1 MTKKILQCPQ
11 FRGVLALVLLLLPC
25 CNDPEK
31 NQDQLGPPEDKK
43 PVTGSNHDSQ
53 GNTKDPEAV
62 DKPTTQADDQAHGLP
77 PRPGG
82 LLSSYKAGGI
92 AGMQQLIDTMGP
104 GLNRRKAIESL
115 LVEAANQG
123 KELKES
129 EFTEII
135 RFIDQLPYAEDKG
148 GFTGSYIG
156 DIVGAQLSESVV
168 DLINSIDSEGLKGSL
183 ALALGKA
190 LANAEDGDVKAIS
203 ESMQDSA
210 RTTFLCAWAD
220 QIESKAGPSDFDG
233 MLRDIGLAGQDEA
246 VVIGAYVSSLTSKSG
261 PELVQESKTLQN
273 PGLSEKVLIAGYK
286 RWLREDSIKASADFA
301 QVSNVM
307 SPAVHDQIVEALVMQ
322 MQTQG
327 DLDSAKKWSEA
338 IKDDAVKTRLGLFL
352 KQMEMQSKQ

>member
-1 MTKKILQCPQ
+1 MIKRILRCPQ
-11 FRGVLALVLLLLPC
+11 LHGVLASVLLLLPC

-31 NQDQLGPPEDKK
+31 DQDQLGPPEDKK
-43 PVTGSNHDSQ
+43 SVTGSNHDSQ
-53 GNTKDPEAV
+53 GNTQDPEAV
-62 DKPTTQADDQAHGLP
+62 DKPTTQADGQAQSPP

-82 LLSSYKAGGI
+82 LFSSYKAGGI
-92 AGMQQLIDTMGP
+92 AGMQQQIDSMGP

-115 LVEAANQG
+115 LVDASNQG

-148 GFTGSYIG
+148 GFTGSFLG
-156 DIVGAQLSESVV
+156 NIVGAQSSESVV

-183 ALALGKA
+183 ALALGRA
-190 LANAEDGDVKAIS
+190 LANAEDVDVKAIS
-203 ESMQDSA
+203 ESIQDFP
-210 RTTFLCAWAD
+210 RTTFLCAWAV

-233 MLRDIGLAGQDEA
+233 MLRNIGLAGQDEA
-246 VVIGAYVSSLTSKSG
+246 VVIDAYVTSLTSKSG
-261 PELVQESKTLQN
+261 PELVQVSKTLQN
-273 PGLSEKVLIAGYK
+273 PGLSEKIRISGYK

-301 QVSNVM
+301 QVSNGM

-327 DLDSAKKWSEA
+327 DLDSAKQWSET
-338 IKDDAVKTRLGLFL
+338 IKDNAAKARLGLFL
-352 KQMEMQSKQ
+352 KQMETKSKQ